1 MSLHQYAAKMRNPK
15 KAAIVSFVLLLVL
28 GCSNRNNTGA
38 EGQAVIQVDDDVLTL
53 AEFNEFFEP
62 LRMTYGKEPTD
73 EGLDVR
79 QARLRFLLQLLE
91 EMIVLRRAEELDLH
105 VSSEELKEA
114 VSRIE
119 RDYGEEG
126 FRAMFMKQ
134 AVSLETWKERL
145 KRELLIEK
153 VTRKELLRKIS
164 VTPEEI
170 KDYYEQHRE
179 AWAHGKQIR
188 VHHILLPD
196 KDKADLVLEQLK
208 KGEDFSTLA
217 RLHSIAPES
226 EQGGDMG
233 YVARGQLPKCLEDP
247 LFRLR
252 KDTVSR
258 VIKTP
263 YGYHI
268 FKVIEEKD
276 AGQPKIEDW
285 IEKIKA
291 RIQQEK
297 LEAAYGPWL
306 AKLRSRYRITV
317 NKEII

>member
-1 MSLHQYAAKMRNPK
+1 MRNPK
-15 KAAIVSFVLLLVL
+15 KAAIVSFVLLLVSA
-28 GCSNRNNTGA
+28 CSDTNSTGV
-38 EGQAVIQVDDDVLTL
+38 EGQAVIQVDDQVLTL

-62 LRMTYGKEPTD
+62 IRMSYAEEPTGT
-73 EGLDVR
+73 GLGLR

-105 VSSEELKEA
+105 VSAQELEET
-114 VSRIE
+114 VRDIE

-126 FRAMFMKQ
+126 FKAMFMKQ
-134 AVSLETWKERL
+134 AVSLEGWEERL
-145 KRELLIEK
+145 KRQLLIEK
-153 VTRKELLRKIS
+153 VTHKELLKKIS
-164 VTPEEI
+164 ITPEEI
-170 KDYYEQHRE
+170 RDYYEQHRE
-179 AWAHGKQIR
+179 EWATGKQIR
-188 VHHILLPD
+188 VHQILLPD
-196 KDKADLVLEQLK
+196 REQAGRVLKRLK
-208 KGEDFSTLA
+208 KGEDFATLA
-217 RLHSIAPES
+217 RTYSMAPES

-233 YVARGQLPKCLEDP
+233 YVVRGQLPKCLEDP
-247 LFRLR
+247 LFRLK
-252 KDTVSR
+252 KDTLSP

-268 FKVIEEKD
+268 FKVIEKRD
-276 AGQPKIEDW
+276 AGKPDIDDW

-317 NKEII
+317 NKEMI

>member
-1 MSLHQYAAKMRNPK
+1 MRNPK
-15 KAAIVSFVLLLVL
+15 KAAIVSFVLLLVS

-38 EGQAVIQVDDDVLTL
+38 EGQAVIQVDDHVLSLT
-53 AEFNEFFEP
+53 EFNEFFEP
-62 LRMTYGKEPTD
+62 VRMSYAKEPAGT
-73 EGLDVR
+73 GLDLQ

-105 VSSEELKEA
+105 ISSEELEET
-114 VSRIE
+114 VGRIE
-119 RDYGEEG
+119 RDYDEES
-126 FRAMFMKQ
+126 FKAMFMKQ

-145 KRELLIEK
+145 KRQLLIDK
-153 VTRKELLRKIS
+153 VMRKELVSKIS

-170 KDYYEQHRE
+170 RDYYEQHRE
-179 AWAHGKQIR
+179 EWARGKQIR

-196 KDKADLVLEQLK
+196 KEKADLVLEDLK

-217 RLHSIAPES
+217 RVHSIAPES

-233 YVARGQLPKCLEDP
+233 YVTCGQLPKCFEDP

-252 KDTVSR
+252 KDAVSP

-268 FKVIEEKD
+268 FKVIEEKH
-276 AGQPKIEDW
+276 AGESKIEDW

-291 RIQQEK
+291 RIQREK

-317 NKEII
+317 NKEMI